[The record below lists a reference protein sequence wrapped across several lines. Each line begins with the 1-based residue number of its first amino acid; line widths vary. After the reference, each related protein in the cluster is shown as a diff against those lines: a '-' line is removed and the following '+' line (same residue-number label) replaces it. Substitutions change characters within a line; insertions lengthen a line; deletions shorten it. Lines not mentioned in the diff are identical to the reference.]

1 MTYLTFYY
9 LIFEIFIYLF
19 LQVLLVKIMIL
30 DSEYVCLFQGRISRV
45 GWGSKEGRSYS
56 IGGLVGIGERNDHRG
71 RPTKPQASSKTDKG
85 QTEKKK
91 KRYCMF
97 D

>member
-1 MTYLTFYY
+1 MFVSGEN
-9 LIFEIFIYLF
+9 I
-19 LQVLLVKIMIL
+19 K
-30 DSEYVCLFQGRISRV
+30 GGV
-45 GWGSKEGRSYS
+45 GIKGGEEL
-56 IGGLVGIGERNDHRG
+56 GGLVGIGERNDHRG

-91 KRYCMF
+91 RYCMF